1 MFYGRKSEIAE
12 LSLLKKKTTAS
23 LVCILGRRRI
33 GKSRLIQEFA
43 KSYDHFYSFQGL
55 GPDNNAGLREQLDHF
70 AYQLSELTNKKQQS
84 FNHWAEAFTA
94 LAKYVQKN
102 QTLVLFDEISWMA
115 RGDQLF
121 ASKLK
126 DAWDRLFKQNNK
138 LILVLCGSVSAW
150 IHDNILNN
158 VNFEGR
164 VSSRIELQELDLKS
178 INKFWTHNNY
188 HMGSLEKALILS
200 VTGGVPKYIEEVL
213 SSSTAEKNLIRLCF
227 TPKGLLFNDFSYIF
241 SEVLGRRSENLE
253 KIVRL
258 CLEKKMTPIELSKKL
273 KIVFNSDLTEAIR
286 VLELSGF
293 LSKDYSFKPDGSA
306 SQISH
311 LRVKDNYL
319 RFYLK
324 IIEPLSKSIQK
335 GGKLFSILSEI
346 KNFDG
351 ILGLQFENLILQNR
365 TELYP
370 LLDLKNS
377 EIISAAPHRQNKTLA
392 NKGACQID
400 LLIHTDRDI
409 FYLCEI
415 KCQKMID
422 RTIIKDVQQKMDRLA
437 LPKRSSL
444 KPVLVYEGEIYP
456 PHEVEIRKYFYR
468 IVHFGELLE

>member
-1 MFYGRKSEIAE
+1 MFYGRKSEITE
-12 LSLLKKKTTAS
+12 LTLLKSKKTAS
-23 LVCILGRRRI
+23 LVCVLGRRRI

-43 KSYDHFYSFQGL
+43 KTYDKFYSFQGL
-55 GPDNNAGLREQLDHF
+55 GPDDNAGLQEQLDHF
-70 AYQLSELTNKKQQS
+70 AYQLSELTNSRQQT
-84 FNHWAEAFTA
+84 FKHWAEAFTA
-94 LAKYVQKN
+94 LSTYVQKS

-126 DAWDRLFKQNNK
+126 DAWDRLFKNNNK
-138 LILVLCGSVSAW
+138 LMLVLCGSVSAW
-150 IHDNILNN
+150 LHDNILNN
-158 VNFEGR
+158 ANFEGR

-227 TPKGLLFNDFSYIF
+227 TAKGLLFNDFNYIF
-241 SEVLGRRSENLE
+241 SEVLGRRAENLE

-258 CLEKKMTPIELSKKL
+258 CLEKKLTPIELSKKL
-273 KIVFNSDLTEAIR
+273 KTTFNSDMTEAIR

-293 LSKDYSFKPDGSA
+293 LSKDYSFKPDGTA

-324 IIEPLSKSIQK
+324 IIEPASKSIKK
-335 GGKLFSILSEI
+335 GGKIFSTLSEI

-351 ILGLQFENLILQNR
+351 ILGYQFENLILQNR

-370 LLDLKNS
+370 LLNIQNS
-377 EIISAAPHRQNKTLA
+377 EIIAAAPHRQNKTLA

-400 LLIHTDRDI
+400 LLIHTNRDI
-409 FYLCEI
+409 YYLCEI
-415 KCQKMID
+415 KCQKNID

-444 KPVLVYEGEIYP
+444 KPVLIYEGELYP
-456 PHEVEIRKYFYR
+456 PHESDIRKYFYK
-468 IVHFGELLE
+468 IIHFQDLLD